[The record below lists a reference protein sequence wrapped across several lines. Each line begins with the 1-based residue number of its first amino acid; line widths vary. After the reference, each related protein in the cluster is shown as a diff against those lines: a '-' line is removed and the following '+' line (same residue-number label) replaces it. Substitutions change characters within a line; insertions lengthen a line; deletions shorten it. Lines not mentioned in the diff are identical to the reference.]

1 VTGVAATLYTVCDA
15 RYFLGVVAL
24 RNSLAITNPGVELV
38 VLDRGLTE
46 AQRRRLEPWCRVV
59 PVDRAVPAHCLKPQA
74 LELEPR
80 GVVATID
87 SDMVVVAPL
96 DDLFASAAAG
106 RVVAFEDP
114 HADRWF
120 AEWEGPL
127 ALPGPPR
134 RQPYVN
140 AGFVALSAERQPEL
154 LARWR
159 DACGRLPARREDGDE
174 WADPFRDR
182 DQDALNAVL
191 MSAYP
196 RGALEVRPAREAPVM
211 EELRRTRLEDPA
223 SLRATLRGAPVAI
236 LHAAGPRK
244 PFRAARIEWTAYA
257 RAMPRVLLAPDVPVR
272 VERGEVPPWLRGS
285 ASAAALGRALGIAN
299 DLGRAALE
307 RLPSGLSARAQ
318 ALGERLLS
326 RASSSVRGAR
336 R

>member
-1 VTGVAATLYTVCDA
+1 MTGVAATLYTVCDA

-46 AQRRRLEPWCRVV
+46 AQRRRLEPWCRLA
-59 PVDRAVPAHCLKPQA
+59 PVDPAIPAHSLKPHA
-74 LELEPR
+74 LELGPQ

-87 SDMVVVAPL
+87 SDMIVTAPL
-96 DDLFASAAAG
+96 DELFASAEEG

-140 AGFVALSAERQPEL
+140 AGFVALSAERQPDL

-159 DACGRLPARREDGDE
+159 DACARLPVRQDDGDD

-196 RGALEVRPAREAPVM
+196 RRDLEVRPAREAPLM

-223 SLRATLRGAPVAI
+223 SLRCTLDGAPVAI

-244 PFRAARIEWTAYA
+244 PFAAARLEWSAYA
-257 RAMPRVLLAPDVPVR
+257 RAMPRVLLGPDVPVR
-272 VERGEVPPWLRGS
+272 MAREEVPPWLRGS
-285 ASAAALGRALGIAN
+285 AAAEALGRAIGGVN
-299 DLGRAALE
+299 DLARGALGL
-307 RLPSGLSARAQ
+307 LPEGLRARAQ
-318 ALGERLLS
+318 TLGGRLLS
-326 RASSSVRGAR
+326 R
-336 R
+336 

>member
-24 RNSLAITNPGVELV
+24 RNSLAITNPGAELV

-46 AQRRRLEPWCRVV
+46 AQRRRLQPWCRLV
-59 PVDRAVPAHCLKPQA
+59 PVDPAIPPHSLKPHA
-74 LELEPR
+74 LELDPR

-87 SDMVVVAPL
+87 SDMIVVAPL
-96 DDLFASAAAG
+96 DELFASAEAG

-140 AGFVALSAERQPEL
+140 TGFVALSAERQPDL

-159 DACGRLPARREDGDE
+159 DACARLPERREDGDD

-223 SLRATLRGAPVAI
+223 SLRHSLDGVRVAI

-244 PFRAARIEWTAYA
+244 PFAAARLEWTAYA
-257 RAMPRVLLAPDVPVR
+257 RAMPRVLLAPDVLVR
-272 VERGEVPPWLRGS
+272 VAPEEVPPWLRGS
-285 ASAAALGRALGIAN
+285 APAAALGRALGAAN
-299 DLGRAALE
+299 DLARAALGM
-307 RLPSGLSARAQ
+307 LPDGVGARA
-318 ALGERLLS
+318 AGLVRRL
-326 RASSSVRGAR
+326 AR
-336 R
+336 HPS

>member
-24 RNSLAITNPGVELV
+24 RNSLALTNPGVELV

-46 AQRRRLEPWCRVV
+46 AQRRRLEPWCRLA
-59 PVDRAVPAHCLKPQA
+59 PVDPAVPPHSLKPHA
-74 LELEPR
+74 LELDPR
-80 GVVATID
+80 GVVASID
-87 SDMVVVAPL
+87 SDMIVTAPL
-96 DDLFASAAAG
+96 DELFASAEAG
-106 RVVAFEDP
+106 HIVAFEDP
-114 HADRWF
+114 HGDRWF

-140 AGFVALSAERQPEL
+140 AGFVALSVARQPDL

-159 DACGRLPARREDGDE
+159 DACARLPARLDDGDD

-196 RGALEVRPAREAPVM
+196 RGALEVRPTREAPVM

-223 SLRATLRGAPVAI
+223 SLRHSLDGVRVAI

-244 PFRAARIEWTAYA
+244 PFAAARLEWSAYA
-257 RAMPRVLLAPDVPVR
+257 RAMPRVLLGADVPVR
-272 VERGEVPPWLRGS
+272 LAREEVPPWLRGS
-285 ASAAALGRALGIAN
+285 APAAALGRTLGAAN
-299 DLGRAALE
+299 DLGRALLE
-307 RLPSGLSARAQ
+307 RLPAGLGERAQ
-318 ALGERLLS
+318 ALERRLL
-326 RASSSVRGAR
+326 R
-336 R
+336 REPPA